1 MSISEIKALQLDR
14 IEKVNSMEALAVR
27 ALTPEEQTSFDNL
40 AASVS
45 DIDVR
50 LAVLE
55 ESAAGSASM
64 QQNSEKLESVK
75 RSVRK
80 SAPISAPN
88 FVADVSDR
96 KAKANQS
103 NALRGWFTKGTPA
116 FRSEFATAANETGL
130 DLNSNTLDLGAT
142 RAAQGIG
149 SAGIGGALTNSGFY
163 DTLTEALRDYNS
175 VMQVATVISTS
186 TGSALNF
193 PLLDETGVTGE
204 LLSENGTSAQTAFTT
219 ATKTLNAYKYSSK
232 QILTSYELFEDSL
245 IDIESLVAK
254 VAGTRLGRITENHM
268 SVGTGS
274 SQPTG
279 IVVGANASTAV
290 ASTTAIT
297 VANIMTLIGNVDPAH
312 RASPKCAF
320 MMNSTTMNQI
330 ASILDTAG
338 RPILVS
344 NYVDASGR
352 LPTILGY
359 PVVLNNNMASA
370 AAATKPIIFGDLSA
384 YTVRTVVGSGGLT
397 LVRQNETYAAL
408 AQIGWVAFSRFDGC
422 VLTGNTTT
430 YNPIWSLL
438 MAAGA

>member
-1 MSISEIKALQLDR
+1 
-14 IEKVNSMEALAVR
+14 
-27 ALTPEEQTSFDNL
+27 
-40 AASVS
+40 
-45 DIDVR
+45 
-50 LAVLE
+50 
-55 ESAAGSASM
+55 
-64 QQNSEKLESVK
+64 
-75 RSVRK
+75 
-80 SAPISAPN
+80 
-88 FVADVSDR
+88 
-96 KAKANQS
+96 
-103 NALRGWFTKGTPA
+103 
-116 FRSEFATAANETGL
+116 
-130 DLNSNTLDLGAT
+130 
-142 RAAQGIG
+142 
-149 SAGIGGALTNSGFY
+149 
-163 DTLTEALRDYNS
+163 
-175 VMQVATVISTS
+175 
-186 TGSALNF
+186 
-193 PLLDETGVTGE
+193 LLDETGVTGE
-204 LLSENGTSAQTAFTT
+204 LLSENGTAAQTAFTT

-254 VAGTRLGRITENHM
+254 VAGTRLGRITETHM
-268 SVGTGS
+268 STGTGS

-290 ASTTAIT
+290 ASATAIT

-370 AAATKPIIFGDLSA
+370 AASTKPIIFGDLSA